1 MAFKTDQLKLKETYA
16 NDTAAGAPVN
26 GTLALIGAT
35 GSKILKVRDNGSW
48 TSIESAHTA
57 VVSTITADVAIP
69 TNSIVK
75 IVVTGNPGI
84 YKFTLAAATATNNWA
99 NNSVIELINLSDYI
113 QTVTRHSGSASSTWF
128 LTNTGSTS
136 TSGDL
141 EINKGQR
148 VLIMPH
154 DVSGTPKHNIAIL
167 TA

>member
-16 NDTAAGAPVN
+16 NDTAAGTPAN

-48 TSIESAHTA
+48 TSIESAYTA
-57 VVSTITADVAIP
+57 VVSTISADVAIP

-75 IVVTGNPGI
+75 IVITGNPGSH
-84 YKFTLAAATATNNWA
+84 KFTLTSAAASNNWV
-99 NNSVIELINLSDYI
+99 NNSVIELINLSNYV
-113 QTVTRHSGSASSTWF
+113 QTLTRHSGSANSTWF
-128 LTNTGSTS
+128 LTNTGAAS

-154 DVSGTPKHNIAIL
+154 DVSGTPKHNITIL

>member
-16 NDTAAGAPVN
+16 NDTAAGSPAN

-57 VVSTITADVAIP
+57 VISAISADIAIP
-69 TNSIVK
+69 TNSVVK
-75 IVVTGNPGI
+75 IVIIGNPGSH
-84 YKFTLAAATATNNWA
+84 KFTLTAATAANNWV
-99 NNSVIELINLSDYI
+99 NNSVIELINLSDYV
-113 QTVTRHSGSASSTWF
+113 QTLTRHSGSSNSTWF
-128 LTNTGSTS
+128 LTNTNTSS
-136 TSGDL
+136 TSGDI

-148 VLIMPH
+148 ILIMPH
-154 DVSGTPKHNIAIL
+154 DVNGTPKHNIAIL